1 MDLTLSTII
10 ILTVLLLILG
20 LELIRP
26 ARAPARRRWPLN
38 LGLGALNLLLVRLA
52 AAAGP
57 AALASYAES
66 QNFGLLRLVALPEA
80 AQLIIVI
87 LAMDLAVYW
96 QHRASHSFGWAWYLH
111 KVHHADPDFDV
122 TTGLRFH
129 PAEALLSML
138 YKGIAGACLG
148 ASPEA
153 MLLFELYLSV
163 GSIFEHG
170 NVALPDPLDRAIR
183 RVWVTPPMHLIH
195 HSAWRDDHNHNYS
208 FALSLWDHLFG
219 TYRASGNVTQ
229 IGLPKGEGLT
239 KGP

>member
-1 MDLTLSTII
+1 MDLTLSTFV
-10 ILTVLLLILG
+10 ILAVLLAILG
-20 LELIRP
+20 LELIQP
-26 ARAPARRRWPLN
+26 ARAPARGRWPLN
-38 LGLGALNLLLVRLA
+38 IGLGAVNLTLVRLA

-57 AALASYAES
+57 AALASYAEGW
-66 QNFGLLRLVALPEA
+66 NFGLLRLVAMPEA

-138 YKGIAGACLG
+138 YKGSVGACLG

-163 GSIFEHG
+163 GSMIEHG
-170 NVALPDPLDRAIR
+170 NIALPERLDRAVR
-183 RVWVTPPMHLIH
+183 RLWVTPAMHRIH
-195 HSAWRDDHNHNYS
+195 HSAWADDHNHNYC
-208 FALSLWDHLFG
+208 FALSVWDRLFG
-219 TYRASGNVTQ
+219 TYRAEGNVNR
-229 IGLPKGEGLT
+229 IGLPPGDGLT
-239 KGP
+239 KGA